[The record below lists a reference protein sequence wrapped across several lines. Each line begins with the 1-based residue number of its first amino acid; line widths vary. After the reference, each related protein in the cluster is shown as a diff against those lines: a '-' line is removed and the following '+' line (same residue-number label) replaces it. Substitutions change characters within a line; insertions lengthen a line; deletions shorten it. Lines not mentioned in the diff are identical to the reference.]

1 MQTVISV
8 INFIHARDL
17 NHRKFKELLEELR
30 AHYSDVLLH
39 TAVKWLSKGKV
50 LEWFGKNC
58 PELDVDEWWI
68 PTAFLTDIT
77 QKFNTLNLELQ
88 GPNKVIGQM
97 TNKIFTFEAKLK
109 LYINELK
116 VKDLSNLPT
125 VAMLRSGLTIA
136 ETIYQNMKEYLFF
149 YLEEIKNRFADVRN
163 IRRCFILI
171 GNPWRVGQD
180 DLKLFCQFGF
190 PKTNLL
196 NEIIELQHYTQLTAL
211 FIEHHETQ
219 QYTEFWKCVPNN
231 YKNL

>member
-8 INFIHARDL
+8 INFIRAREL

-30 AHYSDVLLH
+30 ACYSDFLLH
-39 TAVKWLSKGKV
+39 IAVKWLSKGKV
-50 LEWFGKNC
+50 LEWFVNLKSEIILFLQQRGKNC
-58 PELDVDEWWI
+58 PELDDDEWWI

-77 QKFNTLNLELQ
+77 QKFNILNLELQ

-97 TNKIFTFEAKLK
+97 TNKIFTFEPKLQ

-125 VAMLRSGLTIA
+125 VAMLRS
-136 ETIYQNMKEYLFF
+136 
-149 YLEEIKNRFADVRN
+149 EIKNRFADVRN
-163 IRRCFILI
+163 IRRCFILVE
-171 GNPWRVGQD
+171 NPWHVGQD

-196 NEIIELQHYTQLTAL
+196 NEIIALQHYTQLIAL
-211 FIEHHETQ
+211 FIEHYETQ